1 MARITING
9 ISIDPQAQA
18 AAVASANLLSADAA
32 TSNFILVQV
41 NNPLDKAQRDELT
54 ARGATILEYVPENTY
69 VCRYEPANLAPI
81 RTLPFVTW
89 ANVYLHGFKLPMTLR
104 QGTAARPGTNL
115 LNLGP
120 ADTQSKDRVTVD
132 VVLHKGVSADSVRD
146 QVSAAAG
153 LDPQELDVA
162 RHKIR
167 LTVERRRLR
176 DLAAID
182 EVRHIEPY
190 ILPRLANNVARRILT
205 ADVAQAG
212 GAMQGE
218 NQIVAVCDT
227 GTRPRFHDECAS
239 GLQRPCR

>member
-41 NNPLDKAQRDELT
+41 NGPLDKAQRDELT

-69 VCRYEPANLAPI
+69 VCRFEPADLTPI

-89 ANVYLHGFKLPMTLR
+89 ANVYLQGFKLPMALR
-104 QGTAARPGTNL
+104 QGTAARPGMNL

-132 VVLHKGVSADSVRD
+132 VVLQKGVSADSVRD

-162 RHKIR
+162 RHKISM
-167 LTVERRRLR
+167 
-176 DLAAID
+176 D
-182 EVRHIEPY
+182 
-190 ILPRLANNVARRILT
+190 
-205 ADVAQAG
+205 DV
-212 GAMQGE
+212 
-218 NQIVAVCDT
+218 NPFNPV
-227 GTRPRFHDECAS
+227 
-239 GLQRPCR
+239 